1 MTRRSLIFSLTSQS
15 GLLLIRAWAKGS
27 GQFWNDKPPAEWSA
41 DEIDQL
47 ISKSPWAKEATLAY
61 SAGAMG
67 QGGYDP
73 QGPAGG
79 GGRGGMGGGGLG
91 IPGGIGLPGGGMG
104 GRRGG
109 MGGPGGMG
117 YPGGRRGPG
126 GGRSQAKVLV
136 RWETAQPVRAALKKD
151 LPEGA
156 SGHYILSL
164 NGLRFRGD
172 EDTRAGDAGSDQD
185 RPRDRMLERLRQ
197 NSQLLPKD
205 RAAIFPG
212 RVERAD
218 LGNAILLFFPRGD
231 KPLTAQDKEVT
242 FQSAAG
248 SSTLKVRF
256 SLRDMLYHGELAL

>member
-1 MTRRSLIFSLTSQS
+1 MTRRSLLLSLSSQP
-15 GLLLIRAWAKGS
+15 GLLLSRAWAKGS

-41 DEIDQL
+41 DEIDRL
-47 ISKSPWAKEATLAY
+47 ISKPPWAKEATLAY
-61 SAGAMG
+61 RAGG
-67 QGGYDP
+67 TDQGGYDP
-73 QGPAGG
+73 QGPMG
-79 GGRGGMGGGGLG
+79 GGRTGGGGLG
-91 IPGGIGLPGGGMG
+91 LPGGIGFPGGGMG

-117 YPGGRRGPG
+117 YPGGRRGTG

-136 RWETAQPVRAALKKD
+136 RWETAQPVREALKKD

-164 NGLRFRGD
+164 NGLPFRGN
-172 EDTRAGDAGSDQD
+172 EETRAEDAGSDGE

-205 RAAIFPG
+205 RAAIFPD

-218 LGNAILLFFPRGD
+218 LGNAVLLFFPRGD
-231 KPLTAQDKEVT
+231 KPLTEQDKEVT

-248 SSTLKVRF
+248 PSTLKVKF